1 MPYRIPQTMVAAL
14 VALAGSST
22 ALAQTV
28 QADLHGYQEVPV
40 VSTAATGSLKAKID
54 ADAGMIHWELTYEG
68 LQGTVAQAHIHLG
81 QTSVN
86 GGIAVWLC
94 TTPAITAPAGT
105 QICPGA
111 SGTLSGTI
119 MASNV
124 VGPPAGGPQP
134 QQLLAGESELWM
146 LA

>member
-86 GGIAVWLC
+86 GGIAGGCARPLRSRRR
-94 TTPAITAPAGT
+94 PARRFARAR
-105 QICPGA
+105 A
-111 SGTLSGTI
+111 
-119 MASNV
+119 AR
-124 VGPPAGGPQP
+124 
-134 QQLLAGESELWM
+134 
-146 LA
+146 